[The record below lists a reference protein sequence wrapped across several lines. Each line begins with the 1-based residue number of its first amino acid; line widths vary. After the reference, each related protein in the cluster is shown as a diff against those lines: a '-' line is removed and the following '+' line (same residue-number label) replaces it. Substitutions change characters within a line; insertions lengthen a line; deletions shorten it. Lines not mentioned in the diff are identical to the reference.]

1 MVYGKLIASIVG
13 FAVLTLRQFAG
24 IDLGDEFTNKATD
37 LIIMAATAAGI
48 WAVPNKNTTGLLLA
62 LLFIPLL
69 SGCALVKTTRCA
81 EITAY
86 GLAVNE
92 PVTGTFINLGYLK
105 YKRVAAPEDKDTVAC
120 PEGFFGEVALPTSP

>member
-1 MVYGKLIASIVG
+1 MKYL
-13 FAVLTLRQFAG
+13 FF
-24 IDLGDEFTNKATD
+24 
-37 LIIMAATAAGI
+37 
-48 WAVPNKNTTGLLLA
+48 LLA
-62 LLFIPLL
+62 VFL

-81 EITAY
+81 EITAW

-120 PEGFFGEVALPTSP
+120 PAGFFGEAAAPK